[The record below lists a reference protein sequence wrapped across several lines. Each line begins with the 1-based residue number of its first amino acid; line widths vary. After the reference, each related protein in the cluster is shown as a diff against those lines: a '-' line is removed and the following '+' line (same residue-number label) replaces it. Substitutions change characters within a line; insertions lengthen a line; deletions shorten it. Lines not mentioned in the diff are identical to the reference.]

1 MVKTLAGGAA
11 GNSSGGAADDKK
23 GNATAGADYT
33 MGGKKHKKRYF
44 VLVLRYKKHKFIT
57 LLEERVSI
65 ETTAQKALRW
75 ILLHPHSLNNYR
87 HGFACYIERIT
98 TKKEERGQ
106 FGRLS

>member
-1 MVKTLAGGAA
+1 MIKKETPRLVQITPWEVRKTLLCPRFEVQV
-11 GNSSGGAADDKK
+11 
-23 GNATAGADYT
+23 TQ
-33 MGGKKHKKRYF
+33 
-44 VLVLRYKKHKFIT
+44 FIT

-65 ETTAQKALRW
+65 ETKAQRPFGGFCST
-75 ILLHPHSLNNYR
+75 PHSLNNYR